1 MKENYDLKL
10 NADYV
15 LSLFQDAVDFHTK
28 GTPLYVWGDC
38 IMDWYEDQLEND
50 ELDWGFVIPN
60 LVYNDLILSKMV
72 VITPNSEIWNEV
84 DQLYKEEG
92 CCCYVGNQTD
102 KIARIC
108 YVSKDNDG
116 NTVYLCQEEE

>member
-1 MKENYDLKL
+1 MKEHYDLKL
-10 NADYV
+10 DADYV

-38 IMDWYEDQLEND
+38 IMDWYEDQLEYD
-50 ELDWGFVIPN
+50 ELDWGFAIPN
-60 LVYNDLILSKMV
+60 LVYNDLVLSKMV
-72 VITPNSEIWNEV
+72 VITPNSEIWDEV

-92 CCCYVGNQTD
+92 CCYVGDKTN

-108 YVSKDNDG
+108 YVSRDNDG
-116 NTVYLCQEEE
+116 NTVYLCQEEV